1 MGRGL
6 AYILPVRFGAVLVL
20 TAEAE
25 ISKCRDDRGL
35 PAAVTIA
42 LAAVGGPGTLTGGEQ
57 P

>member
-1 MGRGL
+1 MGRDL